1 MTQCLSYQASHH
13 LTISDLHNILSHLP
27 PLSLLHAQLSLMRT
41 YLVSAMND
49 LEQFK
54 DVGFVCV
61 QLFDIYIYYDWAVT
75 GKILLLFPT
84 RVL

>member
-1 MTQCLSYQASHH
+1 
-13 LTISDLHNILSHLP
+13 
-27 PLSLLHAQLSLMRT
+27 
-41 YLVSAMND
+41 MND

-61 QLFDIYIYYDWAVT
+61 QLYLIFIFIMMGAVT

>member
-1 MTQCLSYQASHH
+1 
-13 LTISDLHNILSHLP
+13 
-27 PLSLLHAQLSLMRT
+27 
-41 YLVSAMND
+41 MND

-75 GKILLLFPT
+75 GKILVLFQSG
-84 RVL
+84 VEQSLVEQSGEA

>member
-1 MTQCLSYQASHH
+1 
-13 LTISDLHNILSHLP
+13 
-27 PLSLLHAQLSLMRT
+27 MRT

-75 GKILLLFPT
+75 GKILLLFPSVGG
-84 RVL
+84 VL